1 MISIIHILN
10 EKCHVPLHSLIYIY
24 IRQYSCVQRIG
35 IKLKRCFFAKIIYL
49 FRCTKVENKN
59 ISYSILKSH
68 IFQHQF
74 QF

>member
-10 EKCHVPLHSLIYIY
+10 EKCHVLLHSLIYIY
-24 IRQYSCVQRIG
+24 KTVFMRATNIKQG
-35 IKLKRCFFAKIIYL
+35 IKLKRFFFSKIIY
-49 FRCTKVENKN
+49 KVENKN